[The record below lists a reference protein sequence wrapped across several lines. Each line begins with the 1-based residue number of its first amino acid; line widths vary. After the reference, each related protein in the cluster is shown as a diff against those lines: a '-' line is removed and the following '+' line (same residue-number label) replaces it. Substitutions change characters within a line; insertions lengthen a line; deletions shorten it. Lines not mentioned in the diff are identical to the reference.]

1 MKTTRFWLATAIVS
15 VVIISGFQFSKAANE
30 KAAATAV
37 VPQNTATTPVVH
49 KGMEARIDKITARAK
64 EGDVDLVFIG
74 DSINQGW
81 EGSGKEVWNK
91 FYGERKAMNCGIG
104 GDRTQHVLWRLDQG
118 NIDGIHPKLAVI
130 MIGTNNSNGN
140 DNTAEEIGE
149 GIKAIVGKVREKWPD
164 TKILLLGIFPRGA
177 YSDAQLEKGVM
188 AQLKRD
194 ATKKGDDPEKIDT
207 SDMPAKIAAAREV
220 TMKQREKNAKASE
233 IASKLADNKM
243 IFYMDIGP
251 KFMDAEGTT
260 IPDDVMPDH
269 LHPNAKGYEIWAEA
283 IEPKVKELMGEKK

>member
-1 MKTTRFWLATAIVS
+1 MKINRSSLLAIAIVS
-15 VVIISGFQFSKAANE
+15 IGLISGVQLSRGRDDGGSTIAA
-30 KAAATAV
+30 
-37 VPQNTATTPVVH
+37 PQNTATTPVVH
-49 KGMEARIDKITARAK
+49 DKTQDRIAKISARAK
-64 EGDVDLVFIG
+64 QGDVDLVFIG

-91 FYGERKAMNCGIG
+91 FYGDRKAMNCGIG

-149 GIKAIVGKVREKWPD
+149 GIKAIVNKVREKLPE
-164 TKILLLGIFPRGA
+164 TKILLLATFPRGA
-177 YSDAQLEKGVM
+177 YSDAQLEKAVT

-207 SDMPAKIAAAREV
+207 SDMPAKIVAAREV
-220 TMKQREKNAKASE
+220 TKKQREKNAKSSE
-233 IASKLADNKM
+233 IASTLADNKM
-243 IFYMDIGP
+243 VFYMDIGP
-251 KFMDAEGTT
+251 KFMDADGT

-283 IEPKVKELMGEKK
+283 IEPKVKELMGEN